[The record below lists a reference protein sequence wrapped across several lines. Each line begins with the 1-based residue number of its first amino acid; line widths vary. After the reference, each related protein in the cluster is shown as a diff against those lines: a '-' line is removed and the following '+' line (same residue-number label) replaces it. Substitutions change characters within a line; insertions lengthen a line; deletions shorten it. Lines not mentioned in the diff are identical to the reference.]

1 METLADFGVASYFGV
16 QTFTAGI
23 YKAWLVMDNRVAAAQ
38 LATSLL
44 LLVALMLKL
53 EQSAQSRLRFAST
66 SGGTHGNEAQSLRL
80 HGVHAALAWALCS
93 MPVLLGFGVPVLLLL
108 TALAQAGD
116 TGLPWLRFV
125 DWTWNSLRLGAMTAV
140 LAVGLALAAALDPDG
155 QWGLRLKWPN
165 DLCWLSAGSV
175 RKLGGILIETQ
186 MGTANPETPARRWCV
201 VGVGLNLRTPQ
212 ISTPGLAPVG
222 WSEVS
227 GEPAPHGPDILQTC
241 IAALVPALRAFELHG
256 FVPLAERFAQR
267 DALLGQTVTL
277 SDGRVGT
284 ALGVDAQGALQ
295 VQTAQ
300 GLQAVHSAEVSVR
313 PSATQGMAHV

>member
-1 METLADFGVASYFGV
+1 MSALPPWNDQAVQALTSSVHRLCPEACVEVVAQIDSTNSELMRRGPV
-16 QTFTAGI
+16 R
-23 YKAWLVMDNRVAAAQ
+23 DNPP
-38 LATSLL
+38 T
-44 LLVALMLKL
+44 LLVALSQTAGRGRMGRVW
-53 EQSAQSRLRFAST
+53 QSEAHAGLTFSWGMHLAPADW
-66 SGGTHGNEAQSLRL
+66 SGLS
-80 HGVHAALAWALCS
+80 
-93 MPVLLGFGVPVLLLL
+93 
-108 TALAQAGD
+108 
-116 TGLPWLRFV
+116 
-125 DWTWNSLRLGAMTAV
+125 
-140 LAVGLALAAALDPDG
+140 LAVGLALAEALDPDG

-212 ISTPGLAPVG
+212 INTPGLAPVG
-222 WSEVS
+222 WSEVT
-227 GEPAPHGPDILQTC
+227 GEAAPHGSDILQAC
-241 IAALVPALRAFELHG
+241 MAALVPALRAFELHG
-256 FVPLAERFAQR
+256 FAPLAERFAQR
-267 DALLGQTVTL
+267 DALKGQTVTL

-284 ALGVDAQGALQ
+284 ALGVDAQGALL

>member
-1 METLADFGVASYFGV
+1 MSVLPPWNDQAVQALTSSVRQLCPDANVEVVAQIDSTNSELMRRGPV
-16 QTFTAGI
+16 R
-23 YKAWLVMDNRVAAAQ
+23 DNPP
-38 LATSLL
+38 T
-44 LLVALMLKL
+44 LLVALSQTAGRGRMGRAW
-53 EQSAQSRLRFAST
+53 QSQPGDGLTFSWGMHLAPT
-66 SGGTHGNEAQSLRL
+66 DWSGLS
-80 HGVHAALAWALCS
+80 
-93 MPVLLGFGVPVLLLL
+93 
-108 TALAQAGD
+108 
-116 TGLPWLRFV
+116 
-125 DWTWNSLRLGAMTAV
+125 
-140 LAVGLALAAALDPDG
+140 LAVGLALADALDPDR

-165 DLCWLSAGSV
+165 DLCWLSAGAV

-186 MGTANPETPARRWCV
+186 MAAASADTPARRWCV

-212 ISTPGLAPVG
+212 INNPGLAPVG
-222 WSEVS
+222 LSEVS

-256 FVPLAERFAQR
+256 FGPLAERFAQR

-284 ALGVDAQGALQ
+284 ALGVDAQGALM

-313 PSATQGMAHV
+313 PIDAQEATHV

>member
-1 METLADFGVASYFGV
+1 MSALPSWNDQAVQALTSSVRQLCPDANVEVVAQIDSTNSELMRRGPV
-16 QTFTAGI
+16 R
-23 YKAWLVMDNRVAAAQ
+23 DNPP
-38 LATSLL
+38 T
-44 LLVALMLKL
+44 LLVALSQTAGRGRMGRVW
-53 EQSAQSRLRFAST
+53 QSQAHAGLTFSWGMHLAPADW
-66 SGGTHGNEAQSLRL
+66 SGLS
-80 HGVHAALAWALCS
+80 
-93 MPVLLGFGVPVLLLL
+93 
-108 TALAQAGD
+108 
-116 TGLPWLRFV
+116 
-125 DWTWNSLRLGAMTAV
+125 
-140 LAVGLALAAALDPDG
+140 LAVGLALAGALDPDG

-165 DLCWLSAGSV
+165 DLCWQSAGAV

-186 MGTANPETPARRWCV
+186 MAAASADTPARRWCV

-212 ISTPGLAPVG
+212 INNPGLAPVG

-256 FVPLAERFAQR
+256 FGPLAERFAQR

-284 ALGVDAQGALQ
+284 ALGVDAQGALM

-313 PSATQGMAHV
+313 PIDAQEATHV

>member
-1 METLADFGVASYFGV
+1 MLALPPWNDQAVQALTSSVQRLCPDACVEVVAQIDSTNSELMRRGPV
-16 QTFTAGI
+16 R
-23 YKAWLVMDNRVAAAQ
+23 DNPS
-38 LATSLL
+38 T
-44 LLVALMLKL
+44 LLVALS
-53 EQSAQSRLRFAST
+53 QSAGRGRMGRAWQSQPGAGLTFSWGMHLAPT
-66 SGGTHGNEAQSLRL
+66 DWSGLS
-80 HGVHAALAWALCS
+80 
-93 MPVLLGFGVPVLLLL
+93 
-108 TALAQAGD
+108 
-116 TGLPWLRFV
+116 
-125 DWTWNSLRLGAMTAV
+125 
-140 LAVGLALAAALDPDG
+140 LAVGLALVDALDPDG

-165 DLCWLSAGSV
+165 DLCWLSAGTV

-186 MGTANPETPARRWCV
+186 IGAASADTPARRWCV

-212 ISTPGLAPVG
+212 INNPGLAPVG

-256 FVPLAERFAQR
+256 FGPLAERFAQR

-284 ALGVDAQGALQ
+284 ALGVDAQGALM

-313 PSATQGMAHV
+313 PIDAQEATHV